1 MKICLVGNQN
11 SGKTTLFNSLTGLN
25 QKIGNWPGVTIEK
38 KTGIIKDTNFEIID
52 LPGIYS
58 LNPYTEEEK
67 VSSNYILKEKP
78 DIVINV
84 IDATCLE
91 RSLYL
96 TTQLLE
102 LNTKVIVVLNMLDL
116 LEKKGIKIDVSIL
129 KNELDTEV
137 CQVSALKQTG
147 IEQLINRIKSYATS
161 KSVNSKNYYVSSKC
175 IDCEH
180 TCIFKNSNIQNK
192 DYKKR

>member
-11 SGKTTLFNSLTGLN
+11 CGKTTLFNSLTGLN

-38 KTGIIKDTNFEIID
+38 KTGIIKETNFELID

-67 VSSNYILKEKP
+67 VSSNYIFKEKP
-78 DIVINV
+78 NIIINV

-102 LNTKVIVVLNMLDL
+102 LNTKVIVVLNMVDL
-116 LEKKGIKIDVSIL
+116 LEKKGIKIDISIL
-129 KNELDTEV
+129 KRELNTEV
-137 CQVSALKQTG
+137 FQVSALKQTG
-147 IEQLINRIKSYATS
+147 INELIRNIKIYATS
-161 KSVNSKNYYVSSKC
+161 NLS
-175 IDCEH
+175 D
-180 TCIFKNSNIQNK
+180 NIK
-192 DYKKR
+192 